1 MVRTSPTGDLCMSKA
16 PLASI
21 ASSRPVMRPDASAQL
36 ERVGINDLVLQG
48 SVQVIGLQPI
58 RARLGD
64 RWPKKCEHIWAHFE
78 AVLLRQLPQHDLV
91 VRVDDLHFLIA
102 QTQERGASA
111 QAICL
116 RLAGELMQFFLGS
129 ASDSDIDVRN
139 VTSAKGDALVCE
151 PIDIGRFR
159 AEHARAAAA
168 AVPASSSP
176 PGPQIM
182 RKRFAVPTRLG
193 RDLAVALSLEP
204 MWDLQNGL
212 RMVGRYARVTIYD
225 PAANREISAARR
237 AELQPADHLDVDL
250 AALTEAIALRAR
262 SPRSAGGLLV
272 PVSYKVVSNS
282 SSRYAL
288 IHAVQGLEPGA
299 RNSFAW
305 ELIDLEAGIPPDRLA
320 EIVALLRPHCRG
332 VVCRLALTSTAAEQL
347 RRAGTTGSL
356 MPEAG
361 QPFTEKSLRRLAAPL
376 AAVRRV
382 VPAFLLH
389 DVPEELLA
397 EAIRTGASHCTLSSS
412 HEDAAHA

>member
-1 MVRTSPTGDLCMSKA
+1 MSKA
-16 PLASI
+16 TLVSI
-21 ASSRPVMRPDASAQL
+21 ASFRPVMRPDAIAQL

-64 RWPKKCEHIWAHFE
+64 RWPKKREHVWAHFE
-78 AVLLRQLPQHDLV
+78 AVLRRQLPPHDLV
-91 VRVDDLHFLIA
+91 VRVDDVHFLIA

-139 VTSAKGDALVCE
+139 VTSADVDGLVCE
-151 PIDIGRFR
+151 PIDIGLFR
-159 AEHARAAAA
+159 AEYAQVAAAA
-168 AVPASSSP
+168 PALSSP
-176 PGPQIM
+176 SSPQIK

-193 RDLAVALSLEP
+193 RDLAIDLSLEP

-212 RMVGRYARVTIYD
+212 RMVGHYARTITHD
-225 PAANREISAARR
+225 RGAEQEISTARR
-237 AELQPADHLDVDL
+237 AELQPADHLDLDL
-250 AALTEAIALRAR
+250 AALTEAIALRTR

-272 PVSYKVVSNS
+272 PVSYKVISNS

-288 IHAVQGLEPGA
+288 IHAVRALEPVA

-305 ELIDLEAGIPPDRLA
+305 ELIDLEAGIPSDRLA

-332 VVCRLALTSTAAEQL
+332 VVCRLPLTLNTAEQL
-347 RRAGTTGSL
+347 RRAATTGSL

-361 QPFTEKSLRRLAAPL
+361 QPLTHKSLRRLATPL
-376 AAVRRV
+376 GTVRRV
-382 VPAFLLH
+382 IPAFLLH
-389 DVPEELLA
+389 QVPEDLLA
-397 EAIRTGASHCTLSSS
+397 EAIRTGASHCTLTSSN
-412 HEDAAHA
+412 DGIAHD

>member
-1 MVRTSPTGDLCMSKA
+1 MARRLSNARMCMSRV
-16 PLASI
+16 PIASI
-21 ASSRPVMRPDASAQL
+21 ASSRPVMRPDAIAQL
-36 ERVGINDLVLQG
+36 ERVGINDLILQG

-78 AVLLRQLPQHDLV
+78 AVLLRQLPPHDLV
-91 VRVDDLHFLIA
+91 VRVDDVHFLIA

-139 VTSAKGDALVCE
+139 VTSAEGGGLVCE
-151 PIDIGRFR
+151 PIDVGRFR
-159 AEHARAAAA
+159 SEHRR
-168 AVPASSSP
+168 VGPALSSP
-176 PGPQIM
+176 PSAAQIK

-193 RDLAVALSLEP
+193 RDLSIALSLEP

-212 RMVGRYARVTIYD
+212 RMVGHYARTTIHD
-225 PAANREISAARR
+225 QGADREISAARR
-237 AELQPADHLDVDL
+237 SELQPADHLDVDL
-250 AALTEAIALRAR
+250 AALTEAIELRAR

-272 PVSYKVVSNS
+272 PVSYKVISNS

-320 EIVALLRPHCRG
+320 EIVALLRPHSRG
-332 VVCRLALTSTAAEQL
+332 VVCRLPLTSTAAEQL

-356 MPEAG
+356 APETG

-382 VPAFLLH
+382 IPAFLLH
-389 DVPEELLA
+389 EVPEDLLA
-397 EAIRTGASHCTLSSS
+397 EAIRTGASHCTLNPS
-412 HEDAAHA
+412 HEDAPDA